1 MGIIHQNKS
10 IILLSILTFAAFVV
24 AKYSYRCPNIL
35 FIKAKVLR
43 KTLLQNPLEQSLD
56 KTSLQELEYCIITV
70 RKEKH

>member
-35 FIKAKVLR
+35 FIKAVLR

-56 KTSLQELEYCIITV
+56 KTSLQELQYCIITV